1 VPGLK
6 DSKLS
11 HRAPLLAVG
20 LVVAL
25 VAACGG
31 AADGGDADAWSIGDD
46 RPPVPETDSSDETP
60 VAELPESRCDAVAEA
75 LVDHYAQGEELLDW
89 GRWIGLWGAAE
100 HVEELPDNIRPSDL
114 TCEEYKERWER
125 TLENLGA
132 LDAERESVDC
142 PVVEGGGRCEV
153 TVGQWKRCVVDLDSS
168 TERYLAGVPKSCSE
182 VDTDELKRDAK
193 MLTCP
198 MPGSCRPL
206 AEECPRFF
214 RTESERV
221 GPHLPDCLP
230 VDLPDKEIP
239 EFPDSDASNG

>member
-1 VPGLK
+1 VYGLNE
-6 DSKLS
+6 SNAPR
-11 HRAPLLAVG
+11 RATHLVVG

-25 VAACGG
+25 VAGCGG
-31 AADGGDADAWSIGDD
+31 TADGGDAEAWSIGDD
-46 RPPVPETDSSDETP
+46 RPPVPETDGSDETP
-60 VAELPESRCDAVAEA
+60 VAELPESRCDAVAGA
-75 LVDHYAQGEELLDW
+75 LVDHYAQGEEFLDW
-89 GRWIGLWGAAE
+89 GRWIGLSGAADPA
-100 HVEELPDNIRPSDL
+100 EELPEKYGDDDWS
-114 TCEEYKERWER
+114 CERHKESWRE
-125 TLENLGA
+125 TLEKLGA
-132 LDAERESVDC
+132 LDAKRESVNC
-142 PVVEGGGRCEV
+142 PVVEGGERCEV

-168 TERYLAGVPKSCSE
+168 TERYLAGLPKSCSE
-182 VDTDELKRDAK
+182 VDTGELETDAE

-214 RTESERV
+214 RTESGRV